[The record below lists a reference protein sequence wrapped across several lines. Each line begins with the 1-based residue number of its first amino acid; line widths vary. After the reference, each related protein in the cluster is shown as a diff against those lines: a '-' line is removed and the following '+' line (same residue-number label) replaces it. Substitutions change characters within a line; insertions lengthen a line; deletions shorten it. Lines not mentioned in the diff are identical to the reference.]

1 MIIVENHRKKLETL
15 RKAYPDALILD
26 VTSHAT
32 GGIAQTQSVLSSYR
46 YSGAVYTRYDCGV
59 CRWYL
64 ARFEGL

>member
-32 GGIAQTQSVLSSYR
+32 GHCANSVRSILIQVFR
-46 YSGAVYTRYDCGV
+46 
-59 CRWYL
+59 CRL
-64 ARFEGL
+64 HPV